1 MFGGLS
7 FPCLWN
13 FQFLNNHW
21 RLSYEVNRGSKE
33 VEIGPSRDL
42 TESMPSV

>member
-7 FPCLWN
+7 FPLPLE
-13 FQFLNNHW
+13 FLNNHW
-21 RLSYEVNRGSKE
+21 RLSNEVNRGSKE